1 LRITGALV
9 LTADASLGLTLILVR
24 TLRVAVTIA
33 WLTVALIRLTLIAIR
48 TLRVAVAVVLLTIV
62 IWPSRGIPATTI
74 ISARRAL
81 FRVSVLVAGQPL

>member
-1 LRITGALV
+1 LRVAGALV
-9 LTADASLGLTLILVR
+9 LAADALIGLTLILVR
-24 TLRVAVTIA
+24 TLRVAGTIA

-48 TLRVAVAVVLLTIV
+48 TLCVAVAVALFAIV

-81 FRVSVLVAGQPL
+81 FRVSVLVAG

>member
-1 LRITGALV
+1 M
-9 LTADASLGLTLILVR
+9 TADALIGLTLILVR

-33 WLTVALIRLTLIAIR
+33 WLAIALIRLTLIAIR
-48 TLRVAVAVVLLTIV
+48 TLGVAVAVALLATI
-62 IWPSRGIPATTI
+62 IWLSRGIPATTI